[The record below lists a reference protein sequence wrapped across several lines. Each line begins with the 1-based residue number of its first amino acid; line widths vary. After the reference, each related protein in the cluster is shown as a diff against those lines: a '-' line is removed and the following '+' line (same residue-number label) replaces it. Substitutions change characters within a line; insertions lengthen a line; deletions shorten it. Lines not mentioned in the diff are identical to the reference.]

1 MQAFP
6 NFLQAPRFLA
16 FVSLASLAF
25 ATGCGGGLQLT
36 PVKSTQ
42 NRPSNVAVYFKVQ
55 AGGEPVS
62 GLTADQFRIYEDGS
76 LVSENE
82 SKQTILNPEVAAS
95 HYTLLLIDMSGSVS
109 GDPDAVKTLVDA
121 ATAFTDRV
129 EKTHKVAVYTFD
141 GSPEIHAVA
150 PFGSPG
156 GAKGAIRGLLSYKPQ
171 DPSTNLNGAVVKG
184 LTELDRALAHAE
196 HPMRFGTLVVFSDG
210 QDRAGRATKDEM
222 KKAIKDRK
230 YEIFAI
236 GLGKEMQESELKD
249 IGRSGT
255 SRTDNKQEVVKS
267 FDDIAQRIEASTKS
281 YYLLSYCSPSRAGKH
296 EVKIHVQAKNE
307 KGERSGSLVS
317 EFDASGFT
325 HGCDPNTPPSFDVS
339 KGDALAPKK
348 EDSEKS
354 SSSGGEK
361 GEVKAGAR
369 ATVKPSQGGSVRL
382 PPPPSSS
389 PASSPQPAKQPQDFN
404 P

>member
-1 MQAFP
+1 M
-6 NFLQAPRFLA
+6 
-16 FVSLASLAF
+16 
-25 ATGCGGGLQLT
+25 
-36 PVKSTQ
+36 KSTQ

-55 AGGEPVS
+55 AGGEPVG

-76 LVSENE
+76 LVSEGE

-95 HYTLLLIDMSGSVS
+95 HYTLLLMDMSGSVTS
-109 GDPDAVKTLVDA
+109 DPEAVKTLVDA

-129 EKTHKVAVYTFD
+129 EKSHKVAVYTFD

-196 HPMRFGTLVVFSDG
+196 HPMKFGTLVVFSDG
-210 QDRAGRATKDEM
+210 TDRAGRVTKDDM
-222 KKAIKDRK
+222 RKAIKDRK
-230 YEIFAI
+230 YEVFAI

-348 EDSEKS
+348 EDAEKS
-354 SSSGGEK
+354 SSAGGEK

-389 PASSPQPAKQPQDFN
+389 TTSSQSGSQSGSQPAKQPQDFN